1 MMMMGKNT
9 MVTQNMIFK
18 VVRLELAS
26 QTVNELFI
34 TELEG
39 IKKGNIETPAVKMT
53 EVNVNELLIKAS
65 PGRLIFESMM
75 VAEPAIKANP
85 GIAHNTG

>member
-26 QTVNELFI
+26 HTVNEQFN

-39 IKKGNIETPAVKMT
+39 IKKGNIETPAVNMT
-53 EVNVNELLIKAS
+53 EVNVNELLIKAN
-65 PGRLIFESMM
+65 PGRLIFESII
-75 VAEPAIKANP
+75 VTEPAIKAKL

>member
-65 PGRLIFESMM
+65 PGRLIF
-75 VAEPAIKANP
+75 
-85 GIAHNTG
+85 